1 MKHLLFVFLLFSLVI
16 AGVGCSADLPANERE
31 IKKQQLE
38 TLKKQLAEIKSKID
52 ELEAEL
58 GNEEKLDNRVNVEVL
73 RLNPTRFEQFIEV
86 TGNVATDQNIIVSPE
101 TAGVI
106 ESISVKEGQVVSRGQ
121 VLGRLNTDI
130 IEQSIDEVKVNLQL
144 ARTLYQRRKN
154 LWDQNIGSEVEFLQA
169 ESNMKALEKRLQ
181 GLEAQL
187 EMAVIKAPIN
197 GVVDE
202 LIQRQGEM
210 AGPAIPFARIVNLS
224 DVYITADVSEQYLGK
239 IHQGDT
245 VLVSFP
251 VLGINTTEAIYRTS
265 SVIDPD
271 SRTFSLRVNLTN
283 QNQKLQPNLMGEL
296 KIRVAEITKALVVPS
311 LFVKKDFKG
320 EFLFVAE
327 NDSNNVFVARKK
339 YITTSF
345 RDNNQSVVDS
355 GLVPGTLVISSGYD
369 QVTDGTFLNID
380 KQL

>member
-1 MKHLLFVFLLFSLVI
+1 MKHLLFVILLIALVM
-16 AGVGCSADLPANERE
+16 AGTGCGADLPANDRE

-38 TLKKQLAEIKSKID
+38 TLKQQLTEIKSKID

-58 GNEEKLDNRVNVEVL
+58 GVDEKLANRVNVKVFQ
-73 RLNPTRFEQFIEV
+73 LNPQRFEQFIEV

-106 ESISVKEGQVVSRGQ
+106 EYISIKEGQTVKRGQ

-154 LWDQNIGSEVEFLQA
+154 LWEQNIGSEVEFLQA
-169 ESNMKALEKRLQ
+169 ESNMNALEKRLQ

-187 EMAVIKAPIN
+187 EMAVIKAPID
-197 GVVDE
+197 GVLDD
-202 LIQRQGEM
+202 LIQKQGEM
-210 AGPAIPFARIVNLS
+210 AGPAIPFARIVNL
-224 DVYITADVSEQYLGK
+224 DEVYITADVSEQYLGK

-251 VLGINTTEAIYRTS
+251 VLGINTTEVIYRTS

-283 QNQKLQPNLMGEL
+283 QNGKLQPNLMGEL
-296 KIRVAEITKALVVPS
+296 KIRVAEIPDALVVPS
-311 LFVKKDFKG
+311 LLIKKDFKG
-320 EFLFVAE
+320 QFLFVAGK
-327 NDSNNVFVARKK
+327 DSNNIFFARKK
-339 YITTSF
+339 YITTSV
-345 RDNNQSVVDS
+345 RNNNKSVVAE
-355 GLVPGTLVISSGYD
+355 GLEPGALVISSGYD